1 MLFFSK
7 FNLTKAKLQINVVF
21 LSVELVRKVKRL
33 DKYILK
39 SYLGPLALT
48 FSIAIFVLLLQFL
61 WKQIEKIVGK
71 GLEVGV
77 IFEMIAYACATL
89 VPMALPLSIL
99 LASIMTMGNFG
110 ERYELVAMK
119 SSGLSLWRIFR
130 PLIWLS
136 LCFCG
141 LAFVFSNNVIPKAT
155 TELRL
160 LLYEINT
167 KKPALNIKPNEFY
180 SEIEN
185 YTIRIG
191 SKDKSGKHLK
201 DIIIYD
207 HSKDMGNISVTIAD
221 SGQMYS
227 EDEGNTLV
235 FRLFSGYTFEEDIEG
250 ENMVKRPLMRVDYTE
265 QLIRFDVS
273 DFAYQKTDENR
284 YDGHYKMLNV
294 IELKHS
300 LDTIRK
306 AEKEYCAFM
315 QRRLFDMINSEE
327 VFKRNSVVIDCNKE
341 KKIISRHKALIEQIE
356 APRREYYQS
365 EIENYEMKLKADE
378 DYLRRHQVEF
388 HRKFTLSAACIILFF
403 IGAPL
408 GAIIRKGGLG
418 MPVVVSTLAFV
429 IYYIVGQVGENMAI
443 EAKLPV
449 WLGMWLSSLI
459 FLPIGL
465 FLTVKAT
472 SDSSVL
478 SSEAWTKFF
487 TTIKHKIKIKKDK
500 QNNEDTAN
508 LL

>member
-1 MLFFSK
+1 MPFEYRF
-7 FNLTKAKLQINVVF
+7 A
-21 LSVELVRKVKRL
+21 VKRL
-33 DKYILK
+33 DRFILK
-39 SYLGPLALT
+39 SYLGPLGLT
-48 FSIAIFVLLLQFL
+48 FSIAVFVLLLQFL

-71 GLEVGV
+71 GLEIGV

-119 SSGLSLWRIFR
+119 SSGLSLWRILR
-130 PLIWLS
+130 PLIVLS

-167 KKPALNIKPNEFY
+167 KKPALNIRPDEFY

-191 SKDKSGKHLK
+191 SKDKSGRYLK

-207 HSKDMGNISVTIAD
+207 HSKDMGNVSVTVAD

-227 EDEGNTLV
+227 EADGNTLV
-235 FRLFSGYTFEEDIEG
+235 FHLFSGYTFEEDVSG
-250 ENMVKRPLMRVDYTE
+250 ENAIKRPLMRVNYSE
-265 QLIRFDVS
+265 QIIRFDVS

-294 IELKHS
+294 VELTRS
-300 LDTIRK
+300 LDTLN
-306 AEKEYCAFM
+306 ASNEKYRGFIQQRVFDRLNNETVFRQNAMAF
-315 QRRLFDMINSEE
+315 DCTKSKE
-327 VFKRNSVVIDCNKE
+327 VPKQY
-341 KKIISRHKALIEQIE
+341 KALVAQIDD
-356 APRREYYQS
+356 PRQQYYEN
-365 EIENYEMKLKADE
+365 EINTYEMKMLSDE
-378 DYLRRHQVEF
+378 EYRRRHEIEL
-388 HRKFTLSAACIILFF
+388 HRKFTLSAACLILFF

-418 MPVVVSTLAFV
+418 MPVVISTLAFV
-429 IYYIVGQVGENMAI
+429 IYYIVGQVGENMAM

-465 FLTVKAT
+465 VLTMKAT

-478 SSEAWTKFF
+478 SLDSWSKFF
-487 TTIKHKIKIKKDK
+487 RTIKQKFKIKKT
-500 QNNEDTAN
+500 Q
-508 LL
+508 